1 MKCNMTIEELNNKW
15 VGISENNITS
25 GFKSIRISSECISDL
40 FVGINVDANRC
51 LILSI
56 PPSYKLDFKP
66 VIKENLTIEYFKE
79 KKLVVLQLTDNS
91 YYDLFD
97 DLIIS
102 LYQRI
107 KDVTIVDEYSKEFIH
122 TFYKWSEFF
131 DDKKSELLSENI
143 IKGLFGEVL
152 FLKELVDTANSS
164 TINETLSFWKGPYDK
179 GHDFEMPSRDIEI
192 KTKDITHQEVKIS
205 SEYQLEPNFGK
216 QMELTVVSVE
226 NDSQNGLSLKDLL
239 FATKKAIT
247 DFLGDSSI
255 LLKALSQKG
264 LSFKNVHRYDHFRFK
279 PISMITYNCLAE
291 GFPKLIK
298 SNIQK
303 EINTINYNIRLTT
316 LSNFSIS
323 QKEF

>member
-1 MKCNMTIEELNNKW
+1 MTIAELNNKW
-15 VGISENNITS
+15 VDISENNITT

-40 FVGINVDANRC
+40 FVGINIDANRC

-56 PPSYKLDFKP
+56 PPSYKLDFKS

-107 KDVTIVDEYSKEFIH
+107 KDISIIDQYSKEFIH

-131 DDKKSELLSENI
+131 DDKKSELLSEDI

-152 FLKELVDTANSS
+152 FLKELVDTASSS

-179 GHDFEMPSRDIEI
+179 GHDFEMPARDIEI

-205 SEYQLEPNFGK
+205 SEFQLEPNFGK

-239 FATKKAIT
+239 FSTKRGIT
-247 DFLGDSSI
+247 DLLGDSSI

-264 LSFKNVHRYDHFRFK
+264 LSFKNVHLYDHFRYK
-279 PISMITYNCLAE
+279 PISMVTYNCLEE

-298 SNIQK
+298 SNIPR

-316 LSNFSIS
+316 LSNFSVS
-323 QKEF
+323 EKEF